1 MKTKSLLS
9 KLMLFSLTAACAIP
23 VFANPM
29 ARDGLKD
36 EQSFNMK
43 VVGTVT
49 PATSL
54 IDVVMPLRVDVTIDA
69 TQDSY
74 DKMFTSPEVSVINN
88 TVDHPVT
95 LTYETGSVTFDGKP
109 MELVASGYF
118 SDWEKIGVAET
129 SEYLALGVENVNGWE
144 ADSAISKK
152 PVWFDNDNKSIGK
165 IRAATSAGGSVT
177 PVEAKFEFTAKHGTR
192 FVKPST
198 LNMNLYFKVEKA
210 S

>member
-9 KLMLFSLTAACAIP
+9 KLMVFSLAAACAIP
-23 VFANPM
+23 TFASPM
-29 ARDGLKD
+29 SRAGLQD
-36 EQSFNMK
+36 EQSFNMR

-49 PATSL
+49 PSTSL

-69 TQDSY
+69 TQSTY

-88 TVDHPVT
+88 TVDQAVK

-109 MELVASGYF
+109 MELVPSGYF
-118 SDWEKIGVAET
+118 SDWSKIGVAET
-129 SEYLALGVENVNGWE
+129 SEYLALGIENVDGWE
-144 ADSAISKK
+144 VGSAISKK
-152 PVWFDNDNKSIGK
+152 PVWFDNDNKAIGTIK
-165 IRAATSAGGSVT
+165 GATSGDSVT
-177 PVEAKFEFTAKHGTR
+177 PAEAKFEFTAKHGTR